1 LIRHVSFDLAAE
13 NDLLSRSC
21 NVAGN
26 DQLLLS
32 FPAETFPSIAPLKAD
47 VAHSKDRYI
56 APDILC
62 LFSWFF
68 S

>member
-1 LIRHVSFDLAAE
+1 M
-13 NDLLSRSC
+13 
-21 NVAGN
+21 AGN

-32 FPAETFPSIAPLKAD
+32 FPAETLPSIAPLKAD
-47 VAHSKDRYI
+47 VAHSKDGYFT
-56 APDILC
+56 PNILC